1 MSNPPFLSGAG
12 YVGMPSGLILPEHV
26 ARAQV
31 TQQAKPK
38 AVDFFAGAGGFS
50 LGFIQA
56 GYEVVAAVEWDVS
69 AVITYMMNLCRYGEV
84 TMHYVEPSDRKRME
98 NELRKSYRRQGITFD
113 SSGGLS
119 QSSKLRLDN
128 IFHAGSGWIA
138 HEPATTPGVKHI
150 FVGDVRKLTS
160 NRILEAIGLGV
171 GELDTICGG
180 PPCQGFSRA
189 GKQDVMDPRNSLVF
203 EYARFIVEMRPKT
216 LVMEEVPAILDMVT
230 PEGVPVVEAFC
241 RILEDGGFAGLDAL
255 KRSIAHQTGAVGL
268 LRGKAKKAASERP
281 RPEATPSA
289 QIDMFE
295 VV

>member
-1 MSNPPFLSGAG
+1 MNKPPFLLGSE
-12 YVGMPSGLILPEHV
+12 YVGMPSGLILPEAV
-26 ARAQV
+26 ARAQIK
-31 TQQAKPK
+31 QQAKPK

-69 AVITYMMNLCRYGEV
+69 AVITYMMNLCRYGDV
-84 TMHYVEPSDRKRME
+84 TMHYVEPSDRERME
-98 NELRKSYRRQGITFD
+98 TELRKSYRHQGITFD
-113 SSGGLS
+113 GSGGLAKGN
-119 QSSKLRLDN
+119 KLLLDN
-128 IFHAGSGWIA
+128 PFHAGCGWIA

-150 FVGDVRKLTS
+150 FLGDVRKLS
-160 NRILEAIGLGV
+160 SSRILDAIGMEV

-203 EYARFIVEMRPKT
+203 EYARFIVEMRPKS

-255 KRSIAHQTGAVGL
+255 KRSIARQTGAVGL
-268 LRGKAKKAASERP
+268 LRGKAKKAASERTQ
-281 RPEATPSA
+281 PEPLASA

-295 VV
+295 AR